1 MLKVKLPY
9 DNFAITTQQFSKTT
23 DDRDMTCMSL
33 FIRTL
38 FAIVAKL
45 WNHSWCLSAD
55 KQTKCDTRIYTH
67 KDRFYLTIKNKMLFE
82 WKWVELKFIK

>member
-1 MLKVKLPY
+1 MIIMPLLLKGSL
-9 DNFAITTQQFSKTT
+9 KTT

-38 FAIVAKL
+38 IAIVAKL

-55 KQTKCDTRIYTH
+55 KQTKCDTHMYTH
-67 KDRFYLTIKNKMLFE
+67 KDGFYLAIKNKMLFE
-82 WKWVELKFIK
+82 WKWVELKFFK